1 MWIGSVASVHKPVL
15 LEEVL
20 AQLGTDT
27 SENVRVIFDGTLGG
41 GGHSEALLER
51 FPEAVL
57 VGTDRD
63 AAAVARTAE
72 RLSRFS
78 KRCFFVTASFDE
90 IDTVWSRLPAE
101 LRRTDAP
108 HFDRMLLDLGI
119 SSDQLDDPDRGFT
132 FHGDGPLDMR
142 MDTSHG
148 KTAADILNGAS
159 ESELKRIFLRG
170 GMHRLHA
177 ASLVREV
184 SQRRPI
190 TSRKEFAALCEQT
203 APAAEKFRTS
213 GRRRNPATL
222 PFQSLRL
229 EVNDELGVLQ
239 RFLSAAPEHLA
250 PGARLAIISFHSLED
265 KYVTQAMR
273 RWSKPTEGDA
283 RRPGAPFGKLLTKSA
298 IVPSEKESALNPR
311 ARSARMRVF
320 ERARGVS

>member
-1 MWIGSVASVHKPVL
+1 MASVHKPVL
-15 LEEVL
+15 LDEVL
-20 AQLGTDT
+20 AQLADD
-27 SENVRVIFDGTLGG
+27 SAEDVRVIFDGTLGG

-51 FPEAVL
+51 FPEAML

-72 RLSRFS
+72 RLKRFS
-78 KRCFFVTASFDE
+78 NRCFFVTASFDE
-90 IDTVWSRLPAE
+90 MNTVWDRLPAE
-101 LRRTDAP
+101 LRRRVTQEGDAP
-108 HFDRMLLDLGI
+108 LFDRMLLDLGI
-119 SSDQLDDPDRGFT
+119 SSDQLDDSERGFT

-142 MDTSHG
+142 MDTTQG
-148 KTAADILNGAS
+148 LTAADILNTAPEG
-159 ESELKRIFLRG
+159 ELKKIFLRG
-170 GMHRLHA
+170 GVHRLHA

-184 SQRRPI
+184 SKRRPL
-190 TSRKEFAALCEQT
+190 SGRKEFADLCEQT
-203 APAAEKFRTS
+203 APAAEKYRTS

-229 EVNDELGVLQ
+229 EVNDELGVIQ

-250 PGARLAIISFHSLED
+250 PGARLAVISFHSLED

-283 RRPGAPFGKLLTKSA
+283 RRPGPAFGRLLTKNA
-298 IVPSEKESALNPR
+298 IVPTEKESSENPR

-320 ERARGVS
+320 ERARGDS